1 MNAKMKCRSLVA
13 AALGMAAVAGNAA
26 PSPGKAAA
34 ALAPADAAARAR
46 TARALG
52 GARDARAVPALTAAL
67 KDPDVNV
74 RFHAAWALGE
84 IRDPAAATAL
94 LGALADPE
102 WVVRDQAAWALRELR
117 DPALAGALV
126 KALAVPGADVPH
138 IAWILRE
145 TARDAAPSLLAPLSA
160 APEAAVR
167 LQAVQALGMLNGSQA
182 VETVRGVLAR
192 EKDTAVRAAAEAI
205 LPPPPPPVAPA
216 AHWSFDDG
224 GTTTARDA
232 TGRGNDGQIRGCE
245 VVEGRVGKALRFG
258 KGRYVELGKPSA
270 FSMGGQPVTVM
281 AWIRAEG
288 SNGVVVARGGAACG
302 FSLHLKDGAP
312 RFGIR
317 RAQEEAPV
325 LATGSAPVG
334 DGWTHLAGVVRDD
347 RLELFVNGAKVAETK
362 SPGFIPGNGG
372 QGMEIGFDVSNSPC
386 EITDPFEGLID
397 EVKVFHAALPAAEIA
412 AQAGGR
418 MP

>member
-1 MNAKMKCRSLVA
+1 MSFRLFLVMA
-13 AALGMAAVAGNAA
+13 LAVPAVRAGAASPLDDATAALGAGDARVRTAA
-26 PSPGKAAA
+26 
-34 ALAPADAAARAR
+34 
-46 TARALG
+46 ARALG

-74 RFHAAWALGE
+74 RFHAAYALGE
-84 IRDPAAATAL
+84 IRSPAAAAAL

-145 TARDAAPSLLAPLSA
+145 TARDTAPGLLAPLFDA
-160 APEAAVR
+160 EAAVVR
-167 LQAVQALGMLNGSQA
+167 RQAVRALGMLDCSQA

-192 EKDTAVRAAAEAI
+192 EKDPAVRAAAEAL
-205 LPPPPPPVAPA
+205 LPPPPPPVTPE

-224 GTTTARDA
+224 DVKAARDV
-232 TGRGNDGQIRGCE
+232 TGNGNDGEIRGCE
-245 VVEGRVGKALRFG
+245 AAGGRVGKALRFG
-258 KGRYVELGKPSA
+258 KGRYIELGKPKT
-270 FSMGGQPVTVM
+270 FSMAARPITVM
-281 AWIRAEG
+281 AWIQAGG

-302 FSLHLKDGAP
+302 FSLYLKDRAP

-317 RAQEEAPV
+317 RSQEVPPV
-325 LATGSAPVG
+325 LAVGSAPVG
-334 DGWTHLAGVVRDD
+334 DGWTHLAGVVRED

-362 SPGFIPGNGG
+362 SPGLIPGNGG

-386 EITDPFEGLID
+386 EITDALEGLID
-397 EVKVFHAALPAAEIA
+397 EVKVFHTALSADEIA

>member
-1 MNAKMKCRSLVA
+1 MSPCFPLAAILAALAVRAGAATPFDDAV
-13 AALGMAAVAGNAA
+13 AALGAGNARVRT
-26 PSPGKAAA
+26 
-34 ALAPADAAARAR
+34 AAAR
-46 TARALG
+46 TLG
-52 GARDARAVPALTAAL
+52 EVRDSRAVGALTAAL
-67 KDPDVNV
+67 KDGDVNV
-74 RFHAAWALGE
+74 RYHAAYALGE
-84 IRDPAAATAL
+84 IKSPDAAPAL
-94 LGALADPE
+94 VSALADPE

-126 KALAVPGADVPH
+126 KALGVPGADVPH

-145 TARDAAPSLLAPLSA
+145 TVRDAAPSLLAPLLG

-167 LQAVQALGMLNGSQA
+167 LQAVQALGVLGSSQA

-192 EKDTAVRAAAEAI
+192 EKDAAVCAAAEAV
-205 LPPPPPPVAPA
+205 LPPPPPPVIPA

-224 GTTTARDA
+224 GTKTARDG
-232 TGRGNDGQIRGCE
+232 TGRGNDGEIRGCE
-245 VVEGRVGKALRFG
+245 VAEGRVGKALRFG
-258 KGRYVELGKPSA
+258 KGRYVELGKPPA

-281 AWIRAEG
+281 AWIQADG
-288 SNGVVVARGGAACG
+288 PQGVVVARGGAACG
-302 FSLHLKDGAP
+302 FSLYLKDGAP

-317 RAQEEAPV
+317 RAQDEAPI
-325 LATGSAPVG
+325 LAAGSRPAG
-334 DGWTHLAGVVRDD
+334 AGWIHVAGVVRDD
-347 RLELFVNGAKVAETK
+347 RIELFVNGEKAAETT

-386 EITDPFEGLID
+386 EITDPFEGRID
-397 EVKVFHAALPAAEIA
+397 EVKVFHAALSAVEIA